1 MSMNTDRRRGESKQ
15 LRKDQQT
22 RREILDE
29 VGSEIVQNHLEPQ
42 YRNPNRDQAR
52 GDRDR
57 TRRLDD
63 STISRDQGLSGD
75 DGLGPEY
82 RK

>member
-15 LRKDQQT
+15 FRKDQQT

-57 TRRLDD
+57 TCRLDD
-63 STISRDQGLSGD
+63 STTSRDQGLSGD
-75 DGLGPEY
+75 DGLRPEY